1 MLFTNGLKKEK
12 ATIEFKV
19 NKKKI
24 RLVFLTTS
32 RLSLPFQAALFTQ
45 VFLLQ
50 AGRVLPCPPDIQG
63 LREYMLNTLQVL
75 FAQQVL

>member
-19 NKKKI
+19 NKKI

-63 LREYMLNTLQVL
+63 LREYTLNTLQVL